1 MELRHLRYFIA
12 VAEAGSM
19 KLAAESRLHT
29 AQPSLSRQI
38 RDLEQEVGAALFVRS
53 VRGVELTAAGR
64 AFLDHARLALTQ
76 AEAAAEAA
84 RRAARPAKAIF
95 AVGFLT
101 GQEAAWLA
109 PATRILSDE
118 LPNIEIRVSSG
129 FSVTLAE
136 DLKQG
141 RVDIAFL
148 RHEPDPDLA
157 FKLVL
162 KEPLVA
168 ILPRDH
174 RLAAGKTFDPRNLA
188 SETFIGIS
196 EIPRVLRGVVNG
208 YLKRSGVEVTPRFEI
223 DNFTMAM
230 SLVTSERGVALLQNS
245 IEDYLPP
252 SVVISV
258 RKAEQPTVDLM
269 IGYRKE
275 NPSPILKTFLSRID
289 GLKGQAPHSGAK
301 SHGAGPELVTST
313 SCDSTSGLRATS
325 DRERP
330 RAAIEQHGAAR
341 HQRGA
346 QGCCPPLEAAVTRG
360 HARAAVHAR
369 VQAPGLSSDL
379 GRSGRRHEGAR
390 HRPGP

>member
-1 MELRHLRYFIA
+1 
-12 VAEAGSM
+12 M

-38 RDLEQEVGAALFVRS
+38 RDLEHEVGVALSARS

-64 AFLDHARLALTQ
+64 AFLDHARLSLTQ
-76 AEAAAEAA
+76 AEAAVEAA
-84 RRAARPAKAIF
+84 RRAARPAKPIF

-118 LPNIEIRVSSG
+118 LPKIDVRVSSG

-168 ILPRDH
+168 ILQRTHRLVARKTLDPRD
-174 RLAAGKTFDPRNLA
+174 LAG
-188 SETFIGIS
+188 ETFIGIS

-230 SLVTSERGVALLQNS
+230 SLVTSERGVALLPIS

-252 SVVISV
+252 SIVS
-258 RKAEQPTVDLM
+258 RRLKGEQPTVDLM

-275 NPSPILKTFLSRID
+275 NSSPILKTFLSRID

-301 SHGAGPELVTST
+301 
-313 SCDSTSGLRATS
+313 
-325 DRERP
+325 
-330 RAAIEQHGAAR
+330 
-341 HQRGA
+341 
-346 QGCCPPLEAAVTRG
+346 
-360 HARAAVHAR
+360 
-369 VQAPGLSSDL
+369 
-379 GRSGRRHEGAR
+379 
-390 HRPGP
+390 

>member
-1 MELRHLRYFIA
+1 METGMELRHLRYFIA
-12 VAEAGSM
+12 VAEEGS
-19 KLAAESRLHT
+19 LTVAAEKRLHT

-38 RDLEQEVGAALFVRS
+38 RDLEYEVGVQLMIRS
-53 VRGVELTAAGR
+53 VHGIDLTAAGR

-162 KEPLVA
+162 REPLVA

-174 RLAAGKTFDPRNLA
+174 RLAANKTFDPRDLA
-188 SETFIGIS
+188 GETFIGIS
-196 EIPRVLRGVVNG
+196 EIPRVLRGAVNL
-208 YLKRSGVEVTPRFEI
+208 YLKRSGVKVAPRFGIE
-223 DNFTMAM
+223 NFAMAM
-230 SLVTSERGVALLQNS
+230 SLVTS
-245 IEDYLPP
+245 
-252 SVVISV
+252 
-258 RKAEQPTVDLM
+258 
-269 IGYRKE
+269 
-275 NPSPILKTFLSRID
+275 
-289 GLKGQAPHSGAK
+289 
-301 SHGAGPELVTST
+301 
-313 SCDSTSGLRATS
+313 
-325 DRERP
+325 
-330 RAAIEQHGAAR
+330 
-341 HQRGA
+341 
-346 QGCCPPLEAAVTRG
+346 
-360 HARAAVHAR
+360 
-369 VQAPGLSSDL
+369 
-379 GRSGRRHEGAR
+379 
-390 HRPGP
+390 

>member
-1 MELRHLRYFIA
+1 LRHLRYFVA

-38 RDLEQEVGAALFVRS
+38 RDLEREVGAPLFARS

-64 AFLDHARLALTQ
+64 AFLDHARLSLTQ
-76 AEAAAEAA
+76 VEAAVAAA
-84 RRAARPAKAIF
+84 RRAARPAKPTFAI
-95 AVGFLT
+95 GFLI
-101 GQEAAWLA
+101 GQEAAWLTR
-109 PATRILSDE
+109 ATRILSDE
-118 LPNIEIRVSSG
+118 LPHIEIRVSSG

-168 ILPRDH
+168 ILPRAH
-174 RLAAGKTFDPRNLA
+174 RLAARKILDPRDLA
-188 SETFIGIS
+188 GETFIGIS
-196 EIPRVLRGVVNG
+196 EIPRVLRGAVNG
-208 YLKRSGVEVTPRFEI
+208 YLKRSGVEVAPRFEI
-223 DNFTMAM
+223 DNFAMAM
-230 SLVTSERGVALLQNS
+230 SLVTSERGVALLPIS

-252 SVVISV
+252 SIVS
-258 RKAEQPTVDLM
+258 RRLEGEQPTVDLM

-301 SHGAGPELVTST
+301 
-313 SCDSTSGLRATS
+313 
-325 DRERP
+325 
-330 RAAIEQHGAAR
+330 
-341 HQRGA
+341 
-346 QGCCPPLEAAVTRG
+346 
-360 HARAAVHAR
+360 
-369 VQAPGLSSDL
+369 
-379 GRSGRRHEGAR
+379 
-390 HRPGP
+390 

>member
-1 MELRHLRYFIA
+1 
-12 VAEAGSM
+12 M

-29 AQPSLSRQI
+29 AQPSLSRQM
-38 RDLEQEVGAALFVRS
+38 RDLEQEVGTALFVRS

-118 LPNIEIRVSSG
+118 LPKIEIRVSSG

-168 ILPRDH
+168 IMSRDH

-188 SETFIGIS
+188 RETFIGIS
-196 EIPRVLRGVVNG
+196 EIPRVLRGAVNT
-208 YLKRSGVEVTPRFEI
+208 YLKRSGVKVAPRFEI
-223 DNFTMAM
+223 DNFAMAM
-230 SLVTSERGVALLQNS
+230 SLVTSERGVARCCRS
-245 IEDYLPP
+245 PSRPTCPVHRKPP
-252 SVVISV
+252 SQGRAADGRSHD
-258 RKAEQPTVDLM
+258 RLPQGQFLADSEDLPVT
-269 IGYRKE
+269 YR
-275 NPSPILKTFLSRID
+275 RID
-289 GLKGQAPHSGAK
+289 SRTPRSRAK
-301 SHGAGPELVTST
+301 
-313 SCDSTSGLRATS
+313 
-325 DRERP
+325 
-330 RAAIEQHGAAR
+330 
-341 HQRGA
+341 
-346 QGCCPPLEAAVTRG
+346 
-360 HARAAVHAR
+360 
-369 VQAPGLSSDL
+369 
-379 GRSGRRHEGAR
+379 
-390 HRPGP
+390 